1 MQTQPLPIYRRWGFG
16 IHAGEMKNKAEAHMY
31 DFYSDTK
38 TKPTRKM
45 REAVLDAEVGDEQ
58 KGEDPTTNRLCERVA
73 ELLGKEA
80 AVFFPSGSM
89 CNEIAIAIHCRPGD
103 EVLCD
108 KTCHILNFEGGGPA
122 ALSGVVLTTLDGDHG
137 RFSAEQ
143 VRKAIR
149 GPSRYFPR
157 TRMVSVEQTAN
168 LGGGAIWD
176 TEAID
181 AVVEVAWE
189 HGLATHMD
197 GARLMN
203 AVVASGVP
211 AARYTQGMDSC
222 WIDFSKGL
230 GAPVGGV
237 LSGSADFIEEAW
249 RFKQQWG
256 GAMRQSG
263 VLAAMCLYALDHHVE
278 RLAEDHA
285 LAAYIGDA
293 LAGMKKVAH
302 VVPVATNI
310 IFFDIADGGPGD
322 QELSDLAK
330 DADII
335 IGPYGDRRI
344 RILTHLDVGREA
356 ADALISFL
364 RTQLD

>member
-1 MQTQPLPIYRRWGFG
+1 MF
-16 IHAGEMKNKAEAHMY
+16 

-38 TKPTRKM
+38 TKPTRAM

-58 KGEDPTTNRLCERVA
+58 KGEDPTTNALCSRVA

-80 AVFFPSGSM
+80 AVFLPSGSM

-108 KTCHILNFEGGGPA
+108 KTCHILNFEAGGPA
-122 ALSGVVLTTLDGDHG
+122 ALSGVVLTTLDGDLG
-137 RFSAEQ
+137 RFSGEQ
-143 VRKAIR
+143 VQAAVRSK
-149 GPSRYFPR
+149 SRYFPT

-168 LGGGAIWD
+168 LGGGAIWSTD
-176 TEAID
+176 AID
-181 AVVEVAWE
+181 EVVDVARE
-189 HGLATHMD
+189 HGLVTHMD

-237 LSGSADFIEEAW
+237 LAGSADFIEHAW
-249 RFKQQWG
+249 HFKQQWG

-263 VLAAMCLYALDHHVE
+263 VLAAMCLYALDHNVD

-285 LAAYIGDA
+285 LAAEIGEA
-293 LAGMKKVAH
+293 LSRMQQVKNVM
-302 VVPVATNI
+302 PVATNI
-310 IFFDIADGGPGD
+310 IFFDIADGGPD
-322 QELSDLAK
+322 EELLTALALE
-330 DADII
+330 AGFI
-335 IGPYGDRRI
+335 IGPYRGKRI
-344 RILTHLDVGREA
+344 RLLTHLDVDQTA
-356 ADALISFL
+356 ADALIAFF
-364 RTQLD
+364 QKHLD

>member
-1 MQTQPLPIYRRWGFG
+1 MQ
-16 IHAGEMKNKAEAHMY
+16 

-45 REAVLDAEVGDEQ
+45 REAVLDASVGDEQ

-80 AVFFPSGSM
+80 AVFLPSGTM

-108 KTCHILNFEGGGPA
+108 RTCHILNFEGGGPA
-122 ALSGVVLTTLDGDHG
+122 ALSGVVLTTLDGDLG
-137 RFSAEQ
+137 RFSADQ
-143 VRKAIR
+143 VEHAIR

-157 TRMVSVEQTAN
+157 TRLVSVEQTAN
-168 LGGGAIWD
+168 LGGGAIWKP
-176 TEAID
+176 EAID
-181 AVVEVAWE
+181 AVAAVAKA

-230 GAPVGGV
+230 GAPVGAV
-237 LSGSADFIEEAW
+237 LAGSSEFIEEAW

-263 VLAAMCLYALDHHVE
+263 ILAAMCLYALDHHVD

-285 LAAYIGDA
+285 LAAYIGEA
-293 LAGMKKVAH
+293 LGAMKDVAQ

-310 IFFDIADGGPGD
+310 IFFDISPEGPGEE
-322 QELSDLAK
+322 ELTRLAGE
-330 DADII
+330 AGFI
-335 IGPYGDRRI
+335 IGPYGGKRI
-344 RILTHLDVGREA
+344 RLLTHLDVDREA

-364 RTQLD
+364 RKHLD

>member
-1 MQTQPLPIYRRWGFG
+1 MF
-16 IHAGEMKNKAEAHMY
+16 

-38 TKPTRKM
+38 TKPTRAM

-58 KGEDPTTNRLCERVA
+58 KGEDPTTNALCSRVA

-80 AVFFPSGSM
+80 AVFLPSGSM

-108 KTCHILNFEGGGPA
+108 KTCHILNFEAGGPA
-122 ALSGVVLTTLDGDHG
+122 ALSGVVLTTLDGDLG
-137 RFSAEQ
+137 RFSGEQ
-143 VRKAIR
+143 VRAAVRSK
-149 GPSRYFPR
+149 SRYFPT

-168 LGGGAIWD
+168 LGGGAIWSTD
-176 TEAID
+176 AID
-181 AVVEVAWE
+181 EVVDVARE
-189 HGLATHMD
+189 HGLVTHMD

-237 LSGSADFIEEAW
+237 LAGSADFIEHAW
-249 RFKQQWG
+249 HFKQQWG

-263 VLAAMCLYALDHHVE
+263 VLAAMCLYALDHNVD

-285 LAAYIGDA
+285 LAAEIGEA
-293 LAGMKKVAH
+293 LSRMQQVKV
-302 VVPVATNI
+302 VMPVATNI
-310 IFFDIADGGPGD
+310 IFFDIADGGPD
-322 QELSDLAK
+322 EELLTALALE
-330 DADII
+330 AGFI
-335 IGPYGDRRI
+335 IGPYRGKRI
-344 RILTHLDVGREA
+344 RLLTHLDVDQTA
-356 ADALISFL
+356 ADALIAFF
-364 RTQLD
+364 QKHLD